1 MACKKSEL
9 VAAINSFASARVS
22 GDPTLLSFSAKL
34 VEQCIESLEYAA
46 EEGQEPEPEPEPEV
60 S

>member
-9 VAAINSFASARVS
+9 VSAINSFASARVS
-22 GDPTLLSFSAKL
+22 GDGNLIGFAATLINNL
-34 VEQCIESLEYAA
+34 VDTLEFAA
-46 EEGQEPEPEPEPEV
+46 EEEAAEGEEGGEAE